1 MPEAVGELL
10 LTPEIGRRICEM
22 LDESA
27 WARDLTWPDIQALSD
42 YMTILEFPKH
52 ATIFSEGDTSDYMTV
67 VLDGVVEIV
76 KHEHDDEY
84 STKFLVRLGPGRAFG
99 EMALVE
105 GRPRSATALAA
116 EDTRLLVLSR
126 EAFDRLSRENKSLAL
141 KMAMNIARL
150 ISFRLRHTS
159 SRLLRYL

>member
-1 MPEAVGELL
+1 MPQTVGELL
-10 LTPEIGRRICEM
+10 LAPEIGRRICEM

-27 WARDLTWPDIQALSD
+27 WARDLAWPDIQALSD
-42 YMTILEFPKH
+42 YMTILDFPKH
-52 ATIFSEGDTSDYMTV
+52 ATIFSEGDTSDYMSV
-67 VLDGVVEIV
+67 VLNGVVEIV
-76 KHEHDDEY
+76 KNEEGEEF

-105 GRPRSATALAA
+105 GRPRSASAMAA
-116 EDTRLLVLSR
+116 EDTRLLVLTR
-126 EAFDRLSRENKSLAL
+126 QAFDRLARENKSLAL